1 MIMDSCS
8 NLDILMSCKAEPDVE
23 AAGARRGTETSPM
36 PTGRM
41 ATIRVAIS
49 RVRPQ
54 LFTPHG
60 VLIGLY
66 NHRKGLSQWTDV
78 KEKAVVDLFHGEV
91 DEVMRELEN
100 VEGEA
105 RRCYAHLPDPILCSE
120 QSSFSHMLLHDGC
133 YLLSLFVK
141 YETSNNNAPQYP
153 ETAAGGVSDGA
164 VVRDTVFLLEN
175 QIPLLVLD
183 KIHQLVTGDTDSCVL
198 ESISVAVQG
207 LLQAQLYISK
217 KPQPAPQQSSHLL
230 HLVHHYFQPTNPP
243 PERAGNTARRTGRWR
258 RATEYRCHG
267 NVRFKPEDLV
277 EGKESTILDVSY
289 QVGTLWIP
297 RLQVNSNTWTI
308 LRNLMALEEQM
319 TRRPVTAYCVFL
331 SQVAGTVEDV
341 KLLVRAGIVQQFLS
355 SEKQVAQDLAN
366 LLTGVVL
373 DVDNLDQN
381 YLKPIWHDLDMR
393 CNKWVNRFM
402 GTCREQ
408 HCRNGLYTIAFVIT
422 AILFACGLL
431 QAVFA
436 VLSYK
441 YKK

>member
-1 MIMDSCS
+1 
-8 NLDILMSCKAEPDVE
+8 MSWKAETDVE
-23 AAGARRGTETSPM
+23 AGAVTNPVPPRCMTTTR
-36 PTGRM
+36 
-41 ATIRVAIS
+41 AAIS
-49 RVRPQ
+49 RVRAQ
-54 LFTPHG
+54 LRRVDARDDAFTPHI

-66 NHRKGLSQWTDV
+66 NHRKGLSQWTEV

-120 QSSFSHMLLHDGC
+120 QSLFSHMLLHDGC

-141 YETSNNNAPQYP
+141 YETEACSNSGSTAAGYDDKAVVRDPSESNNNAPQYP
-153 ETAAGGVSDGA
+153 ETAAGGVSDG
-164 VVRDTVFLLEN
+164 VFLLEN
-175 QIPLLVLD
+175 QIPLL
-183 KIHQLVTGDTDSCVL
+183 
-198 ESISVAVQG
+198 G
-207 LLQAQLYISK
+207 LLQAQFYLSK
-217 KPQPAPQQSSHLL
+217 KPRPAPQQSSHLL
-230 HLVHHYFQPTNPP
+230 HLVHPYFQPTNPP
-243 PERAGNTARRTGRWR
+243 PERAGNTARRTGRW
-258 RATEYRCHG
+258 HG

-289 QVGTLWIP
+289 QGGTLWIP
-297 RLQVNSNTWTI
+297 RLQ
-308 LRNLMALEEQM
+308 EQM
-319 TRRPVTAYCVFL
+319 TQRPVTAYCVFL
-331 SQVAGTVEDV
+331 SQGAGTVEDV

-366 LLTGVVL
+366 LLNGVEL
-373 DVDNLDQN
+373 DVDNLEQN

-402 GTCREQ
+402 GTCREH

-422 AILFACGLL
+422 AILFACGFL